1 MTRSSILQGM
11 KSVRKA
17 LRDGDLSK
25 DNYGRLSCVDCDT
38 TLKSRNDPSEIGTVR
53 LCPNCESEWQ
63 EL

>member
-1 MTRSSILQGM
+1 M

-25 DNYGRLSCVDCDT
+25 DNYGRLSCVDCDE

-53 LCPNCESEWQ
+53 LCPGCESEWQ